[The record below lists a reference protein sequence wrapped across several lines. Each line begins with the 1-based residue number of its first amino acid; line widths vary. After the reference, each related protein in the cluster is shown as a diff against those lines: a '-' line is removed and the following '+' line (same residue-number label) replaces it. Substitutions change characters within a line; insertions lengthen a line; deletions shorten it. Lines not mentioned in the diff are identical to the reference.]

1 MQRSR
6 WPHNDLFPILSSTP
20 SPTTAESDIIFVV
33 ELVLFVEGD
42 GFVEF
47 GDDRGTADV
56 LELLVV
62 LLVKLAEQVVH
73 DVTRLLL

>member
-1 MQRSR
+1 MHSSR
-6 WPHNDLFPILSSTP
+6 GSHDDLFPFLRSSTP
-20 SPTTAESDIIFVV
+20 SAESDIVFVV

-62 LLVKLAEQVVH
+62 LLVELAEQVVH

>member
-1 MQRSR
+1 LQRSR
-6 WPHNDLFPILSSTP
+6 GSHNDLFPFLSS
-20 SPTTAESDIIFVV
+20 SPITAESDIVFVV

-62 LLVKLAEQVVH
+62 LLVELAEQVVH
-73 DVTRLLL
+73 DVARLLL